1 MKLASAP
8 QSEGADGNDLDGGCV
23 VTRERMSTMLRKLAL
38 ALGLVVAGTGMLAPV
53 VVVAQTYPQP
63 PPQPPPDQPPPPNQP
78 YPPPN
83 QPYPPQ
89 YPGGQYPPEQPP
101 PQAPPPGADVSAYR
115 LRGVISYS
123 VPYFLTIDAGGRRV
137 PVHLHVGTVILPT
150 GLTLVAGMYVSI
162 NGYWARNWY
171 GPPSFVADRIVL
183 LR

>member
-1 MKLASAP
+1 
-8 QSEGADGNDLDGGCV
+8 
-23 VTRERMSTMLRKLAL
+23 MLGKLAL
-38 ALGLVVAGTGMLAPV
+38 ALGFCVAGTGMLAPV
-53 VVVAQTYPQP
+53 VVAAQTYPQP
-63 PPQPPPDQPPPPNQP
+63 PPPPDQQQPPPPPPDQQQ
-78 YPPPN
+78 PPPN

-89 YPGGQYPPEQPP
+89 GYQYPPEQPP
-101 PQAPPPGADVSAYR
+101 PQAPPPGVGVSAYR

-123 VPYFLTIDAGGRRV
+123 VPYFLTIDAEGRRV

-162 NGYWARNWY
+162 NGYWVRNWY